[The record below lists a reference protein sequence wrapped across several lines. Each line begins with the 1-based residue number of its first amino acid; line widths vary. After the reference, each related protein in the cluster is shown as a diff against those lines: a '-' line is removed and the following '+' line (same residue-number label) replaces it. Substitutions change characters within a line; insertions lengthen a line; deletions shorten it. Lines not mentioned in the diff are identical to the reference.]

1 MNAAKTPPRQ
11 LLGLAFI
18 TVTILWSP
26 LAQIRGQEV
35 PLVLK
40 DSVEVENMRSQ
51 PFLGG
56 AACDGEGNLYF
67 RFFRNRA
74 PASAPLLRLARD
86 GRETVTF
93 SLDQVPDETVR
104 GGSFEDY
111 AVDLRGRVYL
121 LTHVRQPDSEAQ
133 TAIVRFSRD
142 GHYDS
147 TINIDASFIAW
158 KLGVFPSGELLLS
171 GLKEGQGKGEPAG
184 VSAIGV
190 FSSTGEVVKVF
201 SPQEDVKL
209 NYDGNR
215 ETSETEGLAAIGTS
229 PIAPGEDGNIYLMRP
244 GSKASIYVISP
255 AGTVVRRLAITPPHD
270 GFRAWDM
277 RIGGGNIVV
286 EFVQKHD
293 DTTRSDRVIYSIF
306 DSEGTRV
313 IDYLSS
319 TEVGGHLAC
328 YSPNGFTFLA
338 PSPSGRLAI
347 RRASLH

>member
-1 MNAAKTPPRQ
+1 MSTAETLPRQ
-11 LLGLAFI
+11 LLGLVFI
-18 TVTILWSP
+18 TSTILWLP
-26 LAQIRGQEV
+26 LPPVRGQEV
-35 PLVLK
+35 PLVLT

-51 PFLGG
+51 PFLGR

-67 RFFRNRA
+67 RFFKNRG

-86 GRETVTF
+86 GRQAVTF

-104 GGSFEDY
+104 GGNFEDY
-111 AVDLRGRVYL
+111 VVDLRANVYL

-133 TAIVRFSRD
+133 TAIVRFSSD
-142 GHYDS
+142 GDYDS
-147 TINIDASFIAW
+147 TIKINAPFIAW
-158 KLGVFPSGELLLS
+158 KLGVFPSGEFLLS
-171 GLKEGQGKGEPAG
+171 GLKEEQGKGEPRG

-190 FSSTGEVVKVF
+190 FSSTGDVVKVF
-201 SPQEDVKL
+201 SPHEDVKL
-209 NYDGNR
+209 NYDAD
-215 ETSETEGLAAIGTS
+215 TKTFETEGLAAIGTS

-244 GSKASIYVISP
+244 GSKPSIYVISP
-255 AGTVVRRLAITPPHD
+255 AGTVIRRLAITPPHD

-277 RIGGGNIVV
+277 RIGGGRIVV

-293 DTTRSDRVIYSIF
+293 DTTRSDRVTYSIF
-306 DSEGTRV
+306 DSEGARV

-328 YSPNGFTFLA
+328 YTPNGFTFLA

-347 RRASLH
+347 RRASLR